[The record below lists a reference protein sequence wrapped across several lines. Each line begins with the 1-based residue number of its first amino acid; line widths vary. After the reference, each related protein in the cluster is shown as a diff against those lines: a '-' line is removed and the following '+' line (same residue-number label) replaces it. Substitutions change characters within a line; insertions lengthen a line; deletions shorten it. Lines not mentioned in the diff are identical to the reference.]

1 MSDQAGRVQRGLSP
15 AAFVGYV
22 LIGALL
28 GALAGSAV
36 GLLREDAYVASSTVL
51 VTPLEGNPYSPIGS
65 GDDLLNLETE
75 AQLVVSDAVTLAVAE
90 AVGEDAQELQDRVT
104 VEVPE
109 NTQIL
114 RVSYRDP
121 DEDTA
126 VDSAQAFAEVY
137 LDNRVE
143 RSESALSR
151 QNQDLG
157 GQIRALNRDLRSLNA
172 QRRQGGDAVGTVTR
186 ERITAL
192 TTQIVELQTERAQ
205 LRETALDPGQV
216 VNPAIEGTRFPLPSW
231 SLGLL
236 AGLVVGAL
244 LGAFAGVAVNNRRL
258 RRASDDPV
266 GAPG

>member
-15 AAFVGYV
+15 AAFLGYV
-22 LIGALL
+22 LVGALL

-75 AQLVVSDAVTLAVAE
+75 AQLVVSDAVTVAVAE
-90 AVGEDAQELQDRVT
+90 EVGEDAQELQERVG

-114 RVSYRDP
+114 RISYRDP
-121 DEDTA
+121 DEDSA

-143 RSESALSR
+143 RSESALRR

-157 GQIRALNRDLRSLNA
+157 EQIQALDRDLRSLNR
-172 QRRQGGDAVGTVTR
+172 QRRTSAAGTVTR

-231 SLGLL
+231 LLGLL

-244 LGAFAGVAVNNRRL
+244 LGAFAGVAVSNRRL
-258 RRASDDPV
+258 RRSPL
-266 GAPG
+266 PPEQ